1 MLTGDTIAAVS
12 TPPGSARR
20 ALIRLSGPDAIAAI
34 DALLANASLAGATS
48 DDHCHPPG
56 ASVAVLRLG
65 ASTLPVRILRSHAP
79 RSYTGEHAA
88 EVILPGNPV
97 LVDRVIDALCA
108 HAGERAV
115 RRAGPGEFTARAYL
129 NGRLSLEQARGVGA
143 LVAAR
148 TDAERR
154 AAAALLDGTLGAHL
168 ARWLDE
174 LTTLL
179 ALVEAG
185 IDFTEEED
193 VVAIEPAALR
203 ERAAGVRARIEQARP
218 ARERESG
225 APLIALLGPPSAGK
239 STLFNALLGSARVV
253 THADP
258 GTTRDAI
265 IEPLDCSTPAAPGLI
280 ADLADLPG
288 LETPGASDA
297 SLRQAALA
305 CAARADLVLLIDDAA
320 RFEIDAEVRGAL
332 APGAPTL
339 RVRTKADRPL
349 AAPRD
354 ARPASELE
362 SAESPDAIE
371 VCALDGRGLG
381 ELRDAIARALDRSA
395 SSDRLRFGA
404 DQAARLA
411 AAIDELNA
419 LAALLDARADVRF
432 DAESEVTRRQPL
444 PGPAGSPPPEVLAEH
459 LRGAIDAL
467 GAIAGRV
474 TDEDILG
481 RVFATFC
488 VGK

>member
-20 ALIRLSGPDAIAAI
+20 AMIRLSGPDAHAAI
-34 DALLANASLAGATS
+34 DALLVNASLAGASS
-48 DDHCHPPG
+48 DDPRDRPG

-65 ASTLPVRILRSHAP
+65 ASTLPVRILRYHAP

-97 LVDRVIDALCA
+97 LVDRVIEALCA

-129 NGRLSLEQARGVGA
+129 NGRLSLEQAWGVGA

-148 TDAERR
+148 TEAERR
-154 AAAALLDGTLGAHL
+154 AARALLDGTLGSHL

-185 IDFTEEED
+185 IDFVEEED

-203 ERAAGVRARIEQARP
+203 ERAAGVRARLEQARP

-265 IEPLDCSTPAAPGLI
+265 IEPLDCSAPGVPGLV

-288 LETPGASDA
+288 LDAGDA
-297 SLRQAALA
+297 SHPALRAAALA
-305 CAARADLVLLIDDAA
+305 CAARADLVLLVDDAG
-320 RFEIDAEVRGAL
+320 RFEIDAELLGAL
-332 APGAPTL
+332 APGVPTL

-349 AAPRD
+349 AAPPD
-354 ARPASELE
+354 ARSTNER
-362 SAESPDAIE
+362 ESPGAIE

-395 SSDRLRFGA
+395 STDRLRFGA
-404 DQAARLA
+404 DQSARLA
-411 AAIDELNA
+411 AAIGELD
-419 LAALLDARADVRF
+419 ALLDLL
-432 DAESEVTRRQPL
+432 DAGL
-444 PGPAGSPPPEVLAEH
+444 GAKPEVLAEH
-459 LRGAIDAL
+459 LRGAVDAL